1 MGAGKCAVAHSSP
14 ASIKGLFN
22 LMRLQNGRHTMKR
35 LVMVLAATLALLPG
49 CKHGSKLTGTEGQR
63 FSWPCGGDI
72 AVAGQTQSSCTDK

>member
-1 MGAGKCAVAHSSP
+1 
-14 ASIKGLFN
+14 
-22 LMRLQNGRHTMKR
+22 MKR